1 MELSADC
8 LPGTARRGA
17 APVVLIVVL
26 ALLAIGAGVALY
38 LNWRWSHRPTAPP
51 ALTEDA
57 RLYVR
62 HGFLQLSEV
71 DMNAKE
77 NFAQQTL
84 VEVTGKITNAG
95 NRTVKLVEINCV
107 FQDAYGQV
115 VLRERLPIVGE
126 RSGGLKPGETKDFRL
141 PFDALPQSWDQTRP
155 QLVIARI
162 VFG

>member
-1 MELSADC
+1 MALSTDC
-8 LPGTARRGA
+8 LPGSARRGA

-26 ALLAIGAGVALY
+26 AVVAIGAGLALY
-38 LNWRWSHRPTAPP
+38 LNWRWSLRPATPP

-57 RLYVR
+57 RVYVR

-71 DMNAKE
+71 EMNAKE

-95 NRTVKLVEINCV
+95 DRVVKLVEINCV

-115 VLRERLPIVGE
+115 VLRERLPIVGA
-126 RSGGLKPGETKDFRL
+126 RLGGLKPGETRTFRL
-141 PFDALPQSWDQTRP
+141 PFDALPQSWNQSLP

>member
-1 MELSADC
+1 MQSSTDR

-26 ALLAIGAGVALY
+26 ALVAIGAGVALY
-38 LNWRWSHRPTAPP
+38 LNWRWTHRHTTPP

-62 HGFLQLSEV
+62 NGFLQLSEV
-71 DMNAKE
+71 EMNAKE

-84 VEVTGKITNAG
+84 VEITGKIANAG
-95 NRTVKLVEINCV
+95 DRNVRLVEIVCV

-115 VLRERLPIVGE
+115 VLRERLPIVGA
-126 RSGGLKPGETKDFRL
+126 RLGGLKPGETKSFRL
-141 PFDALPQSWDQTRP
+141 PFDSLPQSWNQTLP